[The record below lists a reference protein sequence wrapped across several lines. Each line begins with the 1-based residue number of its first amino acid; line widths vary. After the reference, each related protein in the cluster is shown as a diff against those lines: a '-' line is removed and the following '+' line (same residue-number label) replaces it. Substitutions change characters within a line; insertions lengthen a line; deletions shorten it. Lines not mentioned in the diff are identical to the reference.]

1 MRRTCRPR
9 PRVGAR
15 DKRSWTEYRATAE
28 SLRKEKFLFLAQT
41 KPYDK
46 DDAFDLLVQRV
57 ENFLSNKNTD
67 WAQSMMKPPKG
78 EKRV

>member
-1 MRRTCRPR
+1 MRRTCRPH

-15 DKRSWTEYRATAE
+15 DKRSWIEYRATAE

-41 KPYDK
+41 EPYDE

-57 ENFLSNKNTD
+57 EDLVSTKTLIGCN
-67 WAQSMMKPPKG
+67 P
-78 EKRV
+78 

>member
-9 PRVGAR
+9 PRVGAQ
-15 DKRSWTEYRATAE
+15 DKRSWIEYRATAE
-28 SLRKEKFLFLAQT
+28 SLRKEKFLFLAET
-41 KPYDK
+41 EPYDK

-57 ENFLSNKNTD
+57 ENPLSNKNTD